1 MNSIKIDWER
11 IKLLPVIAQDFK
23 SGEVLMLAYM
33 NEEAYNLTLDT
44 KLAYYFSRSK
54 QRIWQKGETS
64 GNIQSVKE
72 IFLDCDND
80 TLLLKVEQTGVACH
94 TGSKSCFFKNILLP
108 ESSQTKTPKA
118 PKYNIIDKLYH
129 TIQER
134 KEADETISYIAKL
147 FKKGDNTFL
156 KKVIEEAGEFTFAVK
171 DKDEKEIIYEGAD
184 LIFHFLV
191 ALASKNIHPERIEQE
206 LARRSGTSGIEEK
219 KNRNN

>member
-1 MNSIKIDWER
+1 MSSFKIDWGQ
-11 IKLLPVIAQDFK
+11 IQLLPVIAQDFK

-33 NEEAYNLTLDT
+33 NEEAYNLTLQT
-44 KLAYYFSRSK
+44 KFAHYFSRSR

-64 GNIQSVKE
+64 GNTQSVKE

-80 TLLLKVEQTGVACH
+80 TLLLKVEQIGAACH
-94 TGSKSCFFKNILLP
+94 TGNKTCFFKNVLLP
-108 ESSQTKTPKA
+108 KQTKTLTP
-118 PKYNIIDKLYH
+118 PNYNIIDKLYH

-134 KEADETISYIAKL
+134 KDADEELSYVAKL
-147 FKKGDNTFL
+147 LKKGDNAFL

-219 KNRNN
+219 KSRK